1 MTGILQT
8 FARKHQKAIDF
19 LKFKFNFMSFGDSTY
34 GDINESRSFTMTE
47 ELELIERPPED
58 GVYVYGLYIE
68 SAAWS
73 HAEGCI
79 MEQEPGVIISGMP
92 IVHFLPFEVKHAA
105 EAEPPLPKA
114 DDKDAAQAEQSA
126 QQEAAEVKKREPD
139 RRTSRGGRAS
149 LAARRR
155 TEQQPAPR
163 FEGEED
169 LDLNNPERY
178 SCPVYKT
185 SSRAGVLSTTGQSTN
200 YILSISIPIDI
211 DEHEAEHWTLRG
223 TAIITMLDD

>member
-8 FARKHQKAIDF
+8 YARKHQKAIDF
-19 LKFKFNFMSFGDSTY
+19 LKFKFNFMNFADSTY
-34 GDINESRSFTMTE
+34 DDVDESKSYTMTE
-47 ELELIERPPED
+47 ELELIEGPPED

-79 MEQEPGVIISGMP
+79 TEQEPGVIISGMP

-105 EAEPPLPKA
+105 EPEAPKPKA
-114 DDKDAAQAEQSA
+114 DNKDVAEVEQST
-126 QQEAAEVKKREPD
+126 REGAGVNEQKHD
-139 RRTSRGGRAS
+139 RRTSRGRAS
-149 LAARRR
+149 LAARRG
-155 TEQQPAPR
+155 TEQEPALR
-163 FEGEED
+163 FEGED
-169 LDLNNPERY
+169 DPDLNNPERY

-200 YILSISIPIDI
+200 YILSVSIPIDT

-223 TAIITMLDD
+223 TAIITMLID